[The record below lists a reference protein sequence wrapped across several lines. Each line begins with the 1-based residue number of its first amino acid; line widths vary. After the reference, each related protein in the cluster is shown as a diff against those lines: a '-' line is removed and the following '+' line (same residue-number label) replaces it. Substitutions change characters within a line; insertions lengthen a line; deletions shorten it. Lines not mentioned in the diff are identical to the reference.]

1 MLEKKNDEL
10 DDLKRSLHCAL
21 EKKHQ
26 AERNNEF
33 TMAENK
39 KVVHELKKLIGN
51 WFWHF
56 PFPGDLKMHFFLSAS
71 LKAENSELRDENR
84 ELEERHWSL
93 ETMMRRKT
101 FPKSIIMVTSPD
113 CISNTSSGFL
123 SAQGLD
129 LPESNTDC
137 QGRFQENIEAL

>member
-1 MLEKKNDEL
+1 
-10 DDLKRSLHCAL
+10 
-21 EKKHQ
+21 
-26 AERNNEF
+26 
-33 TMAENK
+33 
-39 KVVHELKKLIGN
+39 
-51 WFWHF
+51 
-56 PFPGDLKMHFFLSAS
+56 MHFFLSAS
-71 LKAENSELRDENR
+71 LKAENSELKEDNR
-84 ELEERHWSL
+84 ELEARHWSL

-101 FPKSIIMVTSPD
+101 FPKSIIMFTSPD